1 MSTLYIPY
9 ALGNLRRFS
18 FKEITKKEYDIF
30 LGALAEQDR
39 IYKAKQQE
47 QDREKAIITEKRKK
61 FRDSIPTLKQS
72 YINAQK
78 DLDNFRSL
86 HRDVFSEYDRLTD
99 DDYNKLSWLFG
110 FSSRERE
117 LNEHK
122 SRYKHIHDQLKA
134 LAKRAHSLSRYSED
148 NMAATSSSTENSY
161 DELYSKACEN
171 IAKKWDTGLQT
182 QQQLLYPTRGYY
194 LLIENL
200 QINTSGVLVEIIG
213 NGIQLFPSRRH
224 QQIRQ
229 SLLNQNVQIIR

>member
-1 MSTLYIPY
+1 MSTIYIPY
-9 ALGNLRRFS
+9 ALGNLRSFS

-39 IYKAKQQE
+39 IGQVKQQE
-47 QDREKAIITEKRKK
+47 LDRETAIITEKRKK

-72 YINAQK
+72 YIKAQK

-99 DDYNKLSWLFG
+99 DDYDKFSWLFG

-134 LAKRAHSLSRYSED
+134 LAKRAHSLSQYSED
-148 NMAATSSSTENSY
+148 DMAATSSSTENFY
-161 DELYSKACEN
+161 DELYSEAYEN
-171 IAKKWDTGLQT
+171 IAKKWATGLQT
-182 QQQLLYPTRGYY
+182 QQQLLYPTRGYH

-200 QINTSGVLVEIIG
+200 QINTSGALVEIIG
-213 NGIQLFPSRRH
+213 NGIQLLPSRQH